1 VLISE
6 PLLAGFAGQPFS
18 TQQQGFIDVFPKT
31 KLLFLILKK
40 KIGSHS
46 LD

>member
-18 TQQQGFIDVFPKT
+18 TQQQGFIDVFPKP
-31 KLLFLILKK
+31 KLLFSYSEKK
-40 KIGSHS
+40 NWFSFP
-46 LD
+46 